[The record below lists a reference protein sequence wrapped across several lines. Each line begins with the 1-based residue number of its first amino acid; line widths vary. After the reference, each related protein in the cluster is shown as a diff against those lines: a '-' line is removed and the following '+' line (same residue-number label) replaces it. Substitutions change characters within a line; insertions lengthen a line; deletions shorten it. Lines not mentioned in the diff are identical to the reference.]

1 MFFNH
6 RTQLVKVEYK
16 NAGTWTEIE
25 RLHYNYYSISK
36 PPVPFTVRLT
46 SIAGDSIEHT
56 FNTIDVKKHTTTL
69 LISHLQPF
77 IARKDS

>member
-56 FNTIDVKKHTTTL
+56 FNTIDVKTHYNSTHFTHIFCSLTTFL
-69 LISHLQPF
+69 
-77 IARKDS
+77 